1 MSIADIL
8 TLLALAFAL
17 THFSI
22 PLLYYLY
29 LRSRWLNKPW
39 DIKKDPSYRPKV
51 AIIVPTYNEAGLI
64 RSKLDDIASQDY
76 PKELVEI
83 IVVDSASTDSTP
95 SIVREWIESRREF
108 KVVLIEEGVRRGMVH
123 ALNYALRF
131 VSSDSEVVIF
141 TDVDSFWEDNT
152 LKKIVSYFA
161 DPKVGAVTATI
172 EPLEKA
178 LSTESAY
185 RRFYNNVRVAE
196 SKIHSTPIHNG
207 ALVAFR
213 KGLLDRI
220 GGLPTY
226 TGNDDSTPAS
236 LIAFIG
242 YRAIQVDDA
251 IVREPISRN
260 RFMRK
265 VRRAQH
271 LILHFLH
278 TKRYAKR
285 LGIYRKTMLDK
296 IWLIESYLQLVN
308 PWLLLASALLLF
320 IEMLTLHPIAI
331 TLFIAGIAL
340 LLFKPY
346 RTWIATQAYLI
357 TATVRNLWTK
367 EIAWEKQE
375 KS

>member
-95 SIVREWIESRREF
+95 SIVREWMESRREF

>member
-39 DIKKDPSYRPKV
+39 DIKKDPSYRPRV
-51 AIIVPTYNEAGLI
+51 TIIVPTYNEAGLI

-95 SIVREWIESRREF
+95 SIVREWMESRREF

-141 TDVDSFWEDNT
+141 TDVDSFWDADT

-161 DPKVGAVTATI
+161 DPSVGAVTASI
-172 EPLEKA
+172 EPLEKE
-178 LSTESAY
+178 LRTESAY

-226 TGNDDSTPAS
+226 TGNDDSTQP
-236 LIAFIG
+236 
-242 YRAIQVDDA
+242 
-251 IVREPISRN
+251 
-260 RFMRK
+260 
-265 VRRAQH
+265 H
-271 LILHFLH
+271 
-278 TKRYAKR
+278 
-285 LGIYRKTMLDK
+285 
-296 IWLIESYLQLVN
+296 
-308 PWLLLASALLLF
+308 
-320 IEMLTLHPIAI
+320 
-331 TLFIAGIAL
+331 
-340 LLFKPY
+340 
-346 RTWIATQAYLI
+346 
-357 TATVRNLWTK
+357 
-367 EIAWEKQE
+367 
-375 KS
+375 